1 MEYVDLLCSVKELKK
16 KNQNPELQIIQTQQC
31 RSLFVDLIKQMHEN
45 EEGFK
50 LIQIDEYAKVL
61 AIILKFNIDL
71 DSDLHQI
78 EESKEATHS

>member
-1 MEYVDLLCSVKELKK
+1 
-16 KNQNPELQIIQTQQC
+16 
-31 RSLFVDLIKQMHEN
+31 MHEN
-45 EEGFK
+45 QEGFK
-50 LIQIDEYAKVL
+50 LIQTDEYAKVL